1 VIRANIHNCE
11 NGLNV
16 GGNVTVKDSYIH
28 DLFDGNGAHTDG
40 AQFNQG
46 ASNITF
52 THNTIISPAPGGTSA
67 IIMWDENDPQNANVL
82 ISGNLLAGGTY
93 TLYCPRNNSTNVR
106 IINNRF
112 GPYQYGSSNSCVSGH
127 VAEFTGNVT
136 DSTGA
141 PLGA

>member
-1 VIRANIHNCE
+1 
-11 NGLNV
+11 
-16 GGNVTVKDSYIH
+16 
-28 DLFDGNGAHTDG
+28 
-40 AQFNQG
+40 
-46 ASNITF
+46 
-52 THNTIISPAPGGTSA
+52 
-67 IIMWDENDPQNANVL
+67 MWDENDPQNTNVL

-127 VAEFTGNVT
+127 VAAFTGNVT
-136 DSTGA
+136 DGTGA